1 MTRKKFTLITFLV
14 ISILL
19 KTNFLINAQHP
30 DMVIEKET
38 LDVVSKAD
46 NISKRDSTQTINNS
60 SVYRGSSINKRL
72 IENVNNQNLILENR
86 PEDRQHP
93 EYGKIRLE
101 DSPQSEEIMGMR
113 TANSRTFKNLD
124 GTFTTQQAYGLLH
137 FQKDGQWL
145 TIGNNLSKHRSNQNV
160 LSLSETDLPISIDTG
175 TGATQ
180 MQLCAVTGKGISF
193 GNKVSLKIVD
203 NGGQQVKEMPKAKFI
218 LPSIIKNQVLAANIW
233 ENISRRQTINYWQVK
248 TDYIIEKRPDFQTKE
263 GALHFEE
270 QIELPKDV
278 SVIKG
283 NGVETE
289 YGWQGELLIVDKK
302 NSLLGIIEKPI
313 YFDNLKPVSSQEYS
327 SNCDNAEPIE
337 IFNDNVRKK
346 DAQPN
351 LLGFYQYKL
360 KDNVLILNTVV
371 PLEWLLDES
380 RIYPVTIDPTI
391 TNTYSAGNIGSCRWT
406 EVNEVTKIVTIPAG
420 AAVTQTASQWRYNA
434 RNGQWRNEVYTRISG
449 NNASY
454 EWFQCN
460 LSSGGDCNLTL
471 PVANN
476 DIANGVY
483 ENGQVPITIGIT
495 RTWGDAVPG
504 CNDYYSFIVNNT
516 WITTITYAT
525 VPTPTVTCSATFTDT
540 GGAGAN
546 YSNNETYAVTYQS
559 NDGRNIKAQFT
570 TFNVNNTD
578 YLRIYDGADFL
589 TPVLGQFN
597 NDNGSP
603 GTIVSSGTSLTFLFY
618 SNAATVAAG
627 WVANIS
633 CTPTNTYY
641 SYQNGNWEDFSTW
654 TLDPSGTLYNNP
666 SNLVPGVGDKAII
679 LNGRTVKVTSGAKTV
694 DIVDIQD
701 GSILD
706 LQGVTGHNFLN
717 LQGAGRLKLSSASLP
732 SGNMSN
738 FVSNTG
744 GTIEFYGNPAAN
756 FTFNRNTFNNLV
768 INFSNTSRVASV
780 GNNTTINGNL
790 TVQSGD
796 FRIGNNTTARTL
808 TNYGDINVES
818 SGKFSVHTQG
828 AHIVNLHG
836 DLTVNSGGTF
846 ILHNLA
852 TPSYNTA
859 ITAGKANL
867 QCVNPTKDQT
877 ITANGPI
884 EPYWLV
890 VDKGTDQTYMV
901 DVQASGDFFKLYG
914 HTFENSNSSLNLR
927 NGTLKLGS
935 NVIIP
940 QFIHAR
946 TEDYSSVPVNS
957 GQYNIPESAHLWIDG
972 AELTTTNITGTI
984 YRGDLFFVY
993 GKLSISSGSLF
1004 DNSHRGI
1011 ILATNGVVEI
1021 SGGSLSTS
1029 IIRSA
1034 WMAGVH
1040 RGTYIQSGGSV
1051 DIRRDIETTRANG
1064 ANFNA
1069 SFMMAFPENV
1079 FIMSGGD
1086 INILNSTVAGGAG
1099 EYFSLILGMNSNNVQ
1114 VSGGNINI
1122 TVPDSRDAKLLV
1134 TGKIWNLNISS
1145 NINVRRS
1152 YLSAYAG
1159 YDVVTP
1165 AIGIQPLVVINDFT
1179 ISNPARFDA
1188 ANQNV
1193 SIGGDFTI
1201 EAGATYIPGTNS
1213 TIFNGS
1219 AGQAFNNNGNISSGL
1234 YNMSVENASITAID
1248 NDLTVRNE
1256 LNIESGTILR
1266 DMGYTISVA
1275 GNVTNSGSH
1284 ISQAVGSITLNGA
1297 GAQTI
1302 DGNGNGIFGN
1312 LRLNKASG
1320 SSTLNANISVSGNLR
1335 LANTAAIFSIG
1346 SKRVTLSENSRI
1358 YDALTGT
1365 TNTNFSSTRMIQTD
1379 GNQSDGGLR
1388 VHFNTTDIRNL
1399 PLGVGAKYTP
1409 ARIQFTSAPSQWGYL
1424 SVRPVDN
1431 AHPHLTSTNALSF
1444 YWRVQSSDFAG
1455 IASGSL
1461 QQRFYYTDGDI
1472 NGNEPDYLPGRYN
1485 PILWSSYPAEKVSI
1499 AINEILFDDITQPDG
1514 DFTAGEP
1521 DAFGVVVGLFSAQ
1534 TGNWEDP
1541 NTWVTDTISNTPAG
1555 RIPAGFDP
1563 VVIRNGHTVTTSA
1576 GGALS
1581 GSLQILS
1588 EGVLNLGTTT
1598 GHNFG
1603 ALQNGKVSGNGTLRI
1618 SSAVNPA
1625 VFPNGDFGDFLY
1637 EGGGT
1642 VEYYSTGTNFLLPAN
1657 IPNYNNLIINSALS
1671 NLRSGNTD
1679 QVIYGDL
1686 IIRGANWTNLNP
1698 SDATSYTTTVYGNL
1712 IVEENALFR
1721 FNNNQSQILTV
1732 HGSCTIETGAIF
1744 NVNNG
1749 TGHQAIFYGDL
1760 INNGTLNFYP
1770 GNWADAYFLS
1780 PNSQTISGAGA
1791 TTSFYRLYV
1800 DKGINQDSVLNVTSS
1815 NFSINTA
1822 LANSLAIQNG
1832 TIRFNGP
1839 TSTISGVNAFNIPET
1854 GRLAVAGGNI
1864 TVGTDNNNADII
1876 LAGKIE
1882 VTGGVLNV
1890 GQGPDNNYN
1899 NDIEIAGGGK
1909 PEVEVSG
1916 GTLNVNGQIR
1926 RSGTSTAGA
1935 LGYTQSGGT
1944 VNIFGR
1950 QRLVT
1955 RALLEVLNAGSF
1967 FNTSG
1972 GDINLIRS
1980 GGTTFGDLYLNSS
1993 NYDLT
1998 GGTITIGNAVTP
2010 TSTFDIYL
2018 GNPVYNLTV
2027 DGTTNAK
2034 TARLRSFPAT
2044 FEGSLQIGT
2053 SGGVGSSFNTSG
2065 LDVGIK
2071 INLINYS
2078 SASSTNTYITVT
2090 SDQTTVF
2097 EGSETL
2103 QQIICNGSSNLNF
2116 ANIEISKTSGILSK
2130 EGTRNLVINENL
2142 YLNQGNLVLTSG
2154 DIFLNGDLFL
2164 FSSILSSGVGNHL
2177 IFSSSISQNIYG
2189 TNGNT
2194 IDVFRINK
2202 SKTVISNV
2210 SLNID
2215 RRYRFVTGAVLNMGS
2230 NSLTFKNTTNF
2241 TGDIGATFND
2251 NTLIQTNGVLSDKGI
2266 TVEYNAASSF
2276 IFPIGVAG
2284 KYTPVTVNV
2293 TNTGGSAGSVTVKPI
2308 DRYHP
2313 ATQNPLN
2320 DELQYYWNVTSE
2332 GFGASPT
2339 VTHTYTYS
2347 DGDALPSDAGYV
2359 GGRYYNYQW
2368 IPENGISG
2376 SVSEAA
2382 NTITL
2387 TGVNYIDGEYTAG
2400 LDANFITKPPLYSI
2414 STGNWG
2420 DGTTWSYT
2428 SGGATCNCS
2437 PNGNPV
2443 FIESNHVVTLDSDE
2457 AYAYSVDISELAT
2470 LAVGTTRQHNL
2481 GHVTGGGTIRITAT
2495 AAGSFIFP
2503 GGYFD
2508 EFMNTSTSV
2517 VDYEGTGTL
2526 PSSITTYPNIQFSGS
2541 ASTKSIP
2548 AIDLTILGNLTI
2560 LEGYLDNTNYNRSI
2574 TVAGNWTSN
2583 VSGGFLAG
2591 RGLVTFNG
2599 TSSTISAT
2607 GGETFYKLKI
2617 DRSGGGVT
2625 LASPVSVTN
2634 YLYLTNGIINTTSAN
2649 VLTLTWSSTNAVVGG
2664 SSTSFVDGPLRK
2676 NISGGSSFYFPVGN
2690 SGRYGRTRIFNTSA
2704 ATYWTVQY
2712 HNSSPSNRDLLTP
2725 PLQLISNNEY
2735 WSVTPDAARTAN
2747 IQLRWDG
2754 DSDIIP
2760 ATTSARQK
2768 LRVAQWDI
2776 AAYPSFWTSVGNRVT
2791 DGGVA
2796 SGTIQT
2802 TSPTTFNGVELLT
2815 IGLDQTSTAQIT
2827 GTDAEMCNDGT
2838 ILPVTV
2844 QFTGDGPWEFTYLIN
2859 GTNSVIIP
2867 DVGTSPY
2874 NIQFEYDDLY
2884 SISGSG
2890 DYVISLQSVYDDNGV
2905 AGVILSG
2912 TATLTVKETP
2922 NPIVSGADR
2931 VMINSQEVYSVQEVP
2946 NESYVWAEPTLGTIN
2961 GSSIGRSV
2969 TIDWGNITGNDWVEV
2984 TVSNT
2989 VTSCSH
2995 TERLDVEIRNW
3006 PVISGDF
3013 EICAGSEQTYSSP
3026 DPGGHTFLWEV
3037 VGGTFKDGINNTSS
3051 VTVIWGSS
3059 AAGSIKVNQ
3068 SDGGSVEIDERI
3080 VTINPIPT
3088 ASLALDGSGIICDGE
3103 NSDLL
3108 AGYGNTGA
3116 NYEIEI
3122 FKDGILATTYNQSTV
3137 PAGNP
3142 FTYNTGN
3149 LIWELPDVV
3158 RVYEFEIYVTN
3169 STTGCSSQ
3177 PLAVT
3182 VEVNVFKIPETG
3194 PQYHVPNTYGE

>member
-1 MTRKKFTLITFLV
+1 MFLRKISRTFLFTLLTLIPVWSFSQTYLMNNTAETTCSGTFY
-14 ISILL
+14 
-19 KTNFLINAQHP
+19 
-30 DMVIEKET
+30 
-38 LDVVSKAD
+38 
-46 NISKRDSTQTINNS
+46 DSGGAGGN
-60 SVYRGSSINKRL
+60 YG
-72 IENVNNQNLILENR
+72 NNQN
-86 PEDRQHP
+86 
-93 EYGKIRLE
+93 
-101 DSPQSEEIMGMR
+101 
-113 TANSRTFKNLD
+113 
-124 GTFTTQQAYGLLH
+124 FT
-137 FQKDGQWL
+137 
-145 TIGNNLSKHRSNQNV
+145 
-160 LSLSETDLPISIDTG
+160 
-175 TGATQ
+175 
-180 MQLCAVTGKGISF
+180 
-193 GNKVSLKIVD
+193 KV
-203 NGGQQVKEMPKAKFI
+203 F
-218 LPSIIKNQVLAANIW
+218 
-233 ENISRRQTINYWQVK
+233 T
-248 TDYIIEKRPDFQTKE
+248 
-263 GALHFEE
+263 
-270 QIELPKDV
+270 
-278 SVIKG
+278 
-283 NGVETE
+283 
-289 YGWQGELLIVDKK
+289 
-302 NSLLGIIEKPI
+302 
-313 YFDNLKPVSSQEYS
+313 
-327 SNCDNAEPIE
+327 
-337 IFNDNVRKK
+337 
-346 DAQPN
+346 
-351 LLGFYQYKL
+351 
-360 KDNVLILNTVV
+360 
-371 PLEWLLDES
+371 
-380 RIYPVTIDPTI
+380 
-391 TNTYSAGNIGSCRWT
+391 SA
-406 EVNEVTKIVTIPAG
+406 
-420 AAVTQTASQWRYNA
+420 
-434 RNGQWRNEVYTRISG
+434 
-449 NNASY
+449 
-454 EWFQCN
+454 
-460 LSSGGDCNLTL
+460 
-471 PVANN
+471 
-476 DIANGVY
+476 
-483 ENGQVPITIGIT
+483 
-495 RTWGDAVPG
+495 
-504 CNDYYSFIVNNT
+504 
-516 WITTITYAT
+516 
-525 VPTPTVTCSATFTDT
+525 
-540 GGAGAN
+540 
-546 YSNNETYAVTYQS
+546 
-559 NDGRNIKAQFT
+559 DGRNLKFEFT
-570 TFNVNNTD
+570 AFNVEAGWD
-578 YLRIYDGADFL
+578 FLYVYDGDTSDPEAEAPL
-589 TPVLGQFN
+589 IGQFSG
-597 NDNGSP
+597 NGIGFSP
-603 GTIVSSGTSLTFLFY
+603 GTFVSTGSSVTFRFTSDGSVT
-618 SNAATVAAG
+618 SAGWAAT
-627 WVANIS
+627 IS
-633 CTPTNTYY
+633 CTPAATYY
-641 SYQNGNWEDFSTW
+641 SYQNGNWESSSTW
-654 TLDPSGTLYNNP
+654 TTDPSGTLYINT
-666 SNLVPGVGDKAII
+666 SGLVPATGDKAVI
-679 LNGRTVKVTSGAKTV
+679 LNGRTVTTTTGSKNI

-701 GSILD
+701 GAILD
-706 LQGVTGHNFLN
+706 LASTTGHTFLN
-717 LQGAGRLKLSSASLP
+717 LQGTGRLKLSSGTLP
-732 SGNMSN
+732 SGSMTS
-738 FVSNTG
+738 FVASTG
-744 GTIEFYGNPAAN
+744 GTIEFYGNPATN
-756 FTFNRNTFNNLV
+756 FTFNRTEFNNLV
-768 INFSNTSRVASV
+768 INFSNISRVASV
-780 GNNTTINGNL
+780 GNNTTIKGNL

-796 FRIGNNTTARTL
+796 FRLGNNTTARTL
-808 TNYGDINVES
+808 TNYGDITVES
-818 SGKFSVHTQG
+818 SGKFSVYTQG

-836 DLTVNSGGTF
+836 DLTVNAGGTF

-867 QCVNPTKDQT
+867 QCVNPTEDQI

-901 DVQASGDFFKLYG
+901 DVQASGDFFKLFG
-914 HTFENSNSSLNLR
+914 HTYEQVNSNITIT
-927 NGTLKLGS
+927 NGTLKLGD
-935 NVIIP
+935 NITIP
-940 QFIHAR
+940 QIAHNNG
-946 TEDYSSVPVNS
+946 SS
-957 GQYNIPESAHLWIDG
+957 GLYYIPATGHLWIDG
-972 AELTTTNITGTI
+972 ANVTVTMIPTYGRADGFYL
-984 YRGDLFFVY
+984 Y
-993 GKLSISSGSLF
+993 GKYSITSGSLV
-1004 DNSHRGI
+1004 DNSDIGF
-1011 ILATNGVVEI
+1011 ILRETGEVIVE
-1021 SGGSLSTS
+1021 GGTTSTS
-1029 IIRSA
+1029 VVRPSVNV
-1034 WMAGVH
+1034 GVH
-1040 RGTYIQSGGSV
+1040 RGTYIQTGGTFNV
-1051 DIRRDIETTRANG
+1051 LRDVENARANG
-1064 ANFNA
+1064 YNMYA
-1069 SFMMAFPENV
+1069 SFSMPYPDNV
-1079 FIMSGGD
+1079 FQMSGGEL
-1086 INILNSTVAGGAG
+1086 NILNSTIAGNTAA
-1099 EYFSLILGMNSNNVQ
+1099 EFSLQLSNN
-1114 VSGGNINI
+1114 SSNI
-1122 TVPDSRDAKLLV
+1122 TVNGGVINVTVPSNRNAKILSNAPLF
-1134 TGKIWNLNISS
+1134 NLNIISASS
-1145 NINVRRS
+1145 TYRAL
-1152 YLSAYAG
+1152 LSNYVSPAWPAG
-1159 YDVVTP
+1159 IP
-1165 AIGIQPLVVINDFT
+1165 AANIQPLVLKNNLT

-1193 SIGGDFTI
+1193 TIGGDFTI
-1201 EAGATYIPGTNS
+1201 ETGATYIPGTNS

-1219 AGQAFNNNGNISSGL
+1219 AGQAFNNNGNITAGL
-1234 YNMSVENASITAID
+1234 YNLSVENISITAID

-1365 TNTNFSSTRMIQTD
+1365 TNTNFSSNRMIQTD

-1388 VHFNTTDIRNL
+1388 VHLNTTDIRNL

-1409 ARIQFTSAPSQWGYL
+1409 ALIQFTSAPSQWGYL

-1431 AHPHLTSTNALSF
+1431 AHPHLTSTNALSY

-1472 NGNEPDYLPGRYN
+1472 NGNEPDYVPGRYN

-1499 AINEILFDDITQPDG
+1499 AINEILFDGITQPDG

-1780 PNSQTISGAGA
+1780 PNSQTISGTGA

-1822 LANSLAIQNG
+1822 LANSLSIQNG

-1854 GRLAVAGGNI
+1854 GSLAVAGGNI

-1944 VNIFGR
+1944 VNIYGR
-1950 QRLVT
+1950 QRLAT

-1967 FNTSG
+1967 YITSG
-1972 GDINLIRS
+1972 GNINLIRS
-1980 GGTTFGDLYLNSS
+1980 GGTTFGDLYLNASD
-1993 NYDLT
+1993 YDLT

-2010 TSTFDIYL
+2010 TSTFDLYL

-2034 TARLRSFPAT
+2034 TARLRSFPAIIN
-2044 FEGSLQIGT
+2044 GSLNINGP
-2053 SGGVGSSFNTSG
+2053 SSSVFNTNG
-2065 LDVGIK
+2065 LDVYIGGDLLSTSGSAFGSYNRQNNQQKTFFIGLK
-2071 INLINYS
+2071 DPQIIGKNSGGLILGEVYFETLKSGVFEFQSGEVWFWGDAHFVRGTIIQSSSNYQYLASFSDVFISNDFLWVSNGKTFSLRS
-2078 SASSTNTYITVT
+2078 SAS
-2090 SDQTTVF
+2090 QTIYS
-2097 EGSETL
+2097 EGQGEIGL
-2103 QQIICNGSSNLNF
+2103 IQIRNSNNVNLEG
-2116 ANIEISKTSGILSK
+2116 NISITSGINFNTGSLKIGSSK
-2130 EGTRNLVINENL
+2130 ITLNETATITGT
-2142 YLNQGNLVLTSG
+2142 
-2154 DIFLNGDLFL
+2154 
-2164 FSSILSSGVGNHL
+2164 LSSTQM
-2177 IFSSSISQNIYG
+2177 II
-2189 TNGNT
+2189 TNG
-2194 IDVFRINK
+2194 
-2202 SKTVISNV
+2202 
-2210 SLNID
+2210 
-2215 RRYRFVTGAVLNMGS
+2215 A
-2230 NSLTFKNTTNF
+2230 
-2241 TGDIGATFND
+2241 
-2251 NTLIQTNGVLSDKGI
+2251 LSDAGVTKEWSG
-2266 TVEYNAASSF
+2266 TGSF
-2276 IFPIGVAG
+2276 TFPVGVAG

-2313 ATQNPLN
+2313 ATN
-2320 DELQYYWNVTSE
+2320 DAQGNELQYYWNVTSE
-2332 GFGASPT
+2332 NFGASPT

-2347 DGDALPSDAGYV
+2347 DADALPSDAGYV
-2359 GGRYYNYQW
+2359 GGRYSNYQW

-2387 TGVNYIDGEYTAG
+2387 TGVNFIDGEYTAG
-2400 LDANFITKPPLYSI
+2400 IDPNFVSKPPLYSI
-2414 STGNWG
+2414 STGNWN

-2526 PSSITTYPNIQFSGS
+2526 PSSITTYPNIQFSGA

-2574 TVAGNWTSN
+2574 IVAGNWTSN

-2625 LASPVSVTN
+2625 LASPVSVSN

-2760 ATTSARQK
+2760 ATSTARQK

-2859 GTNSVIIP
+2859 GTNSVTIP

-2874 NIQFEYDDLY
+2874 YIQFEYDDLY

-2922 NPIVSGADR
+2922 SPIVTGADR
-2931 VMINSQEVYSVQEVP
+2931 VMVNSQEVYSVQDLP
-2946 NESYVWAEPTLGTIN
+2946 NETYAWTTSLGAIN

-2969 TIDWGNITGNDWVEV
+2969 TVDWGSSTGWGWVEV

-3051 VTVIWGSS
+3051 VTVIWGTS

-3068 SDGGSVEIDERI
+3068 SDGGPVEIDERI

-3103 NSDLL
+3103 NTDLL

-3116 NYEIEI
+3116 DYEIEI
-3122 FKDGILATTYNQSTV
+3122 FKDGVLVTTYNQTTV
-3137 PAGNP
+3137 PVGNP
-3142 FTYNTGN
+3142 FTYNSGN
-3149 LIWELPDVV
+3149 LIWELPDVL

-3169 STTGCSSQ
+3169 NTTGCTSQ
-3177 PLAVT
+3177 PLAVP